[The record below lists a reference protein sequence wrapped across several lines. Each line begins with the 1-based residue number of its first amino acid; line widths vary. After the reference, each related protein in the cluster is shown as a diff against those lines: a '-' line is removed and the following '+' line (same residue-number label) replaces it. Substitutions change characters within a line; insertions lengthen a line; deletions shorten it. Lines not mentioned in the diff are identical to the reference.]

1 MAGLPLAHV
10 AGPVFVQRAACTAS
24 YPVDILVTL
33 RRVLSK
39 VDACS
44 EHAAYVSMPLI
55 ETLVDDGFYKRQNL
69 FGQEWMSHP
78 MNAGMSTTVNWISEC
93 LKHKMKGD
101 AHKKRSTLNTRTQYD
116 LRGLLKCHGLMG
128 AQWNVGCA
136 IDCVILLP

>member
-55 ETLVDDGFYKRQNL
+55 ETLVDDGVHKRRTC
-69 FGQEWMSHP
+69 WVKSR
-78 MNAGMSTTVNWISEC
+78 MNAGMSTC
-93 LKHKMKGD
+93 K
-101 AHKKRSTLNTRTQYD
+101 
-116 LRGLLKCHGLMG
+116 
-128 AQWNVGCA
+128 
-136 IDCVILLP
+136 